1 MRPSL
6 ILSFLI
12 LQLLWLDPTWAE
24 TDKDIICRDRA
35 LALSKT
41 DRPEGLSLRHPGY
54 TAFGIDLKEYRLR
67 NGLTL
72 LMHEDHSA
80 PIVSFQVWYNVGS
93 RNERPGITGISH
105 LFEHMMFK
113 GSARFG
119 PEEHSRLITLNGG
132 NDNAFTTQ
140 DCTAYFENLPSSKLE
155 LAAGLEADRMAS
167 LRLIPETLASE
178 REVVKEERR
187 LRVDN
192 SLFGLLA
199 EELYA
204 TAFSLHPYQWPVN
217 GWMTDLDAINLED
230 CQDFFRNYYAPDNA
244 TVLVLGDIDPNETI
258 NVIERHFGPIPSHE
272 NERPREVITPET
284 PQKGE
289 KQANCY
295 VSTQFPWVVV
305 AYHTPAATHPDVP
318 ALELLSSI
326 LGEGRSSRLYQKL
339 IRGRMALSF
348 STDVDKMRDP
358 GLFTITVEGIQEG
371 YTPEDVESAV
381 YLELDRLREE
391 RVSDRELQKAK
402 NQKEARLIFGLQSNF
417 IRGIHIG
424 SSLADSG
431 DPLFFLKVLE
441 EYRHT
446 TAEELLRVAREYFNR
461 KNRVV
466 VRLLPEAWAK
476 GP

>member
-1 MRPSL
+1 MVRTSK
-6 ILSFLI
+6 ILCLFVFLF
-12 LQLLWLDPTWAE
+12 LCGVA
-24 TDKDIICRDRA
+24 CRDGS
-35 LALSKT
+35 LALSET
-41 DRPEGLSLRHPGY
+41 NPRL
-54 TAFGIDLKEYRLR
+54 DLKEHRLK

-80 PIVSFQVWYNVGS
+80 PVVSFQVWYNVGS

-119 PEEHSRLITLNGG
+119 PEEHSRIITLNGG

-140 DCTAYFENLPSSKLE
+140 DCTAYFENLPSSRLE
-155 LAAGLEADRMAS
+155 LAAELEADRMAS
-167 LRLIPETLASE
+167 LRLTPETLSSE

-192 SLFGLLA
+192 SLPGLLS

-217 GWMTDLDAINLED
+217 GWMSDLDAISLED
-230 CQDFFRNYYAPDNA
+230 CQRFFHAYYAPNNA
-244 TVLVLGDIDPNETI
+244 TVLVLGDIDPEETI
-258 NVIERHFGPIPSHE
+258 RIVERHFGPIPPQ
-272 NERPREVITPET
+272 ERPREVITPET
-284 PQKGE
+284 PQRGE
-289 KQANCY
+289 KQSNCY

-305 AYHTPAATHPDVP
+305 AYHAPATTHPDAPVF
-318 ALELLSSI
+318 ELLSSI
-326 LGEGRSSRLYQKL
+326 LGEGRSSRLYKKL
-339 IRGRMALSF
+339 VLGQMALSL
-348 STDVDKMRDP
+348 STDVDDMKDP
-358 GLFTITVEGIQEG
+358 GLFTITVEGIQKG
-371 YTPEDVESAV
+371 HTPEEVESII
-381 YLELDRLREE
+381 YGELEALRSEM
-391 RVSDRELQKAK
+391 VSDRELQKAK

-417 IRGIHIG
+417 IRGIRIG
-424 SSLADSG
+424 SSLANSG
-431 DPLFFLKVLE
+431 DPLFFIKVLE
-441 EYRHT
+441 KYRNT
-446 TAEELLRVAREYFNR
+446 TAEDILRVAREYLDR

>member
-1 MRPSL
+1 RPSSHL
-6 ILSFLI
+6 NPLYRWPHVGARCNVPLLFL
-12 LQLLWLDPTWAE
+12 LFYLLWSGICWAE
-24 TDKDIICRDRA
+24 VDR
-35 LALSKT
+35 S
-41 DRPEGLSLRHPGY
+41 PVGL
-54 TAFGIDLKEYRLR
+54 DLKEYRLK

-80 PIVSFQVWYNVGS
+80 PIISLQVWYNVGS

-119 PEEHSRLITLNGG
+119 PEEHSRLVTLNGG

-140 DCTAYFENLPSSKLE
+140 DCTAYFENLPNSRLE
-155 LAAGLEADRMAS
+155 LAAELEADRMAS
-167 LRLIPETLASE
+167 LRLTPETLASE

-192 SLFGLLA
+192 SLSGVLA

-204 TAFSLHPYQWPVN
+204 TAFSLHPYQWPVS
-217 GWMTDLDAINLED
+217 GWMSDLDAISLED
-230 CQDFFRNYYAPDNA
+230 CQEFFLRYYAPNNA
-244 TVLVLGDIDPNETI
+244 TVLVLGDIDPDETVR
-258 NVIERHFGPIPSHE
+258 VIERHFGPIPSHE
-272 NERPREVITPET
+272 NERPRGGITPEA

-289 KQANCY
+289 RQANCY

-305 AYHTPAATHPDVP
+305 AYHIPATTHPDVP
-318 ALELLSSI
+318 ALELLSSL
-326 LGEGRSSRLYQKL
+326 LGEGRSARLYQKL
-339 IRGRMALSF
+339 IRGQMALSF
-348 STDVDKMRDP
+348 STDVDKMKDP
-358 GLFTITVEGIQEG
+358 GLFTITVEGIQKG
-371 YTPEDVESAV
+371 YTPEDIESAI
-381 YLELDRLREE
+381 YAELEKLREE

-402 NQKEARLIFGLQSNF
+402 NQKEARLIFGLQGNF
-417 IRGIHIG
+417 IRGIRIG
-424 SSLADSG
+424 SSLAESG

-441 EYRHT
+441 RYRQA

-466 VRLLPEAWAK
+466 VRLLPETWAE

>member
-1 MRPSL
+1 MVRHFG
-6 ILSFLI
+6 ILSLFI
-12 LQLLWLDPTWAE
+12 LHLLWLSPGWTE
-24 TDKDIICRDRA
+24 TDENITSR
-35 LALSKT
+35 
-41 DRPEGLSLRHPGY
+41 GLVNQSITY
-54 TAFGIDLKEYRLR
+54 TAFGIDLKEYRLK
-67 NGLTL
+67 NGLTV

-119 PEEHSRLITLNGG
+119 PEEHSRLITRNGG

-167 LRLIPETLASE
+167 LRLTPETLASE

-217 GWMTDLDAINLED
+217 GWMSDLDAISLED
-230 CQDFFRNYYAPDNA
+230 CQDFFLHYYAPNNA

-258 NVIERHFGPIPSHE
+258 SVIERHFGPIPSHE
-272 NERPREVITPET
+272 NGRPREVITPET

-358 GLFTITVEGIQEG
+358 GLFTITVEGIREG
-371 YTPEDVESAV
+371 HTPEDVESAI
-381 YLELDRLREE
+381 YSELERLREE
-391 RVSDRELQKAK
+391 RVSDGELQKAK
-402 NQKEARLIFGLQSNF
+402 NQKEARLIFGLQTNF

-431 DPLFFLKVLE
+431 DPLLFLKVLD
-441 EYRHT
+441 EYRQA
-446 TAEELLRVAREYFNR
+446 TAEELIRVAREYFNR

-466 VRLLPEAWAK
+466 VRLLPEAWAN